1 MSIYVLKAYVEE
13 CFKLGI
19 DPTFEGLRNY
29 YKEKTLIKEKSV

>member
-19 DPTFEGLRNY
+19 DPTFVGLRNY
-29 YKEKTLIKEKSV
+29 YKEKTLIKEN

>member
-19 DPTFEGLRNY
+19 NPTFEGLNKY
-29 YKEKTLIKEKSV
+29 YKEKVLNKISF

>member
-19 DPTFEGLRNY
+19 NPTFEGFNNY
-29 YKEKTLIKEKSV
+29 YKEKALIKEN

>member
-1 MSIYVLKAYVEE
+1 MSIYVLKAYVAE

-29 YKEKTLIKEKSV
+29 YKEKTLIKEN